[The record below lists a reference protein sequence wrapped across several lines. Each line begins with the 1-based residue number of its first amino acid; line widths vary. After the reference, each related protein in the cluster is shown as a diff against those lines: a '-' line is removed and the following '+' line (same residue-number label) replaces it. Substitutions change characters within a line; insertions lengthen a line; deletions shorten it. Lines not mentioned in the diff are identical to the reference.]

1 MDTVKD
7 FIKPPV
13 IQISSKM
20 SVYEACKRMKKY
32 EVGSILITEGENY
45 VGIFTETD
53 LLKKVVAHNDFPAGI
68 IVSMVMTKEIFY
80 IDSEESMVAAF
91 LKMQR
96 KNIRHLV
103 VKEGRNVI
111 GVLSIKDVANFYVH
125 KFSTA

>member
-1 MDTVKD
+1 MDMVKD

-20 SVYEACKRMKKY
+20 NVYEACKRMKKY
-32 EVGSILITEGENY
+32 QVGSILITEGKNY

-68 IVSMVMTKEIFY
+68 VVSTVMTKDIFY
-80 IDSEESMVAAF
+80 IDYEASMVTAF
-91 LKMQR
+91 LKMQT

-103 VKEGRNVI
+103 VKKDRNVM
-111 GVLSIKDVANFYVH
+111 GVLSIKDVADFYVH
-125 KFSTA
+125 KFSKA